1 MQNREDATQGK
12 GVRHDDFGEFSDAY
26 LDIEV
31 VGVTEDRPYGLCL
44 SLHVY
49 FLDFSSLNKF
59 LLRANCLAG
68 LIVLSQR
75 SRERSSRGL

>member
-1 MQNREDATQGK
+1 MLQKEKEWR
-12 GVRHDDFGEFSDAY
+12 GVRRDEFGEFSDAY

-31 VGVTEDRPYGLCL
+31 VGVTEDGPYCLCL

-49 FLDFSSLNKF
+49 FLDFSSLNEF
-59 LLRANCLAG
+59 LLRANRLAG

-75 SRERSSRGL
+75 SRERSSRSL